1 MALFY
6 ASTSTLLWWT
16 DHMEITLENL
26 KIGNILKQYELSKI
40 LHTIFIRNIEVD
52 GSFSVGNGSTI
63 GSVVVC
69 WLTSNGN

>member
-1 MALFY
+1 
-6 ASTSTLLWWT
+6 
-16 DHMEITLENL
+16 MEITLENL

-69 WLTSNGN
+69 